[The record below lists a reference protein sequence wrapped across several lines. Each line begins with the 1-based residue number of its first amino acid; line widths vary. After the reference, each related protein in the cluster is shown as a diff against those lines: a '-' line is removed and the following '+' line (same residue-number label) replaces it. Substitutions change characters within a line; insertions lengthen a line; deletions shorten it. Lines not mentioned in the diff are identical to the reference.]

1 MQTIYLNFIYLI
13 SPVNMLATAG
23 LGEES
28 VEAEIRQ
35 KIDTTSKFNHFKKF
49 NSTSRK
55 HLHFLFLILQI
66 NVGAIL
72 LHLPSHLSLGM
83 FNNNIPIIWSHCL
96 ALLSDHHHIR
106 KVHNI
111 ISVPVVPLPDGVIAW
126 HLSVRMDS
134 VLKAVE
140 LPVLIF
146 IKFSDSAEFGAF
158 LRRYKFCAF

>member
-1 MQTIYLNFIYLI
+1 
-13 SPVNMLATAG
+13 MLK
-23 LGEES
+23 LKFNK
-28 VEAEIRQ
+28 Q
-35 KIDTTSKFNHFKKF
+35 FNHFKKF

-66 NVGAIL
+66 NFGAIL

-111 ISVPVVPLPDGVIAW
+111 ISVPIVSLPDGVITW

-134 VLKAVE
+134 VFKAVE
-140 LPVLIF
+140 LPALILN
-146 IKFSDSAEFGAF
+146 KCSDSVNSVIFCQI
-158 LRRYKFCAF
+158 LRQHNSRNSQGSRAPCIDFEQIL

>member
-1 MQTIYLNFIYLI
+1 
-13 SPVNMLATAG
+13 MLATAG

-66 NVGAIL
+66 NFGAIL

-83 FNNNIPIIWSHCL
+83 FNNNIPIIWSH
-96 ALLSDHHHIR
+96 
-106 KVHNI
+106 
-111 ISVPVVPLPDGVIAW
+111 IAW
-126 HLSVRMDS
+126 HYCPITIIFVRFIISSVYLSSPSPMESSLGICPSGWIPCSRQ
-134 VLKAVE
+134 
-140 LPVLIF
+140 
-146 IKFSDSAEFGAF
+146 
-158 LRRYKFCAF
+158 